1 MVITFTTPLW
11 LWNGQNSQGKSSA
24 WHFVTLPVDDSQII
38 KMAIPRGSPKRGW
51 GSVRVKA
58 RIGDSEWA
66 TSIFPDSK
74 SGAYL
79 LPVKAD
85 VRKAEGLKVGDEPI
99 EVTLSLDL

>member
-1 MVITFTTPLW
+1 MKITFITPLW
-11 LWNGQNSQGKSSA
+11 LWNGKGA

-38 KMAIPRGSPKRGW
+38 RMAVPRRGW

-58 RIGDSEWA
+58 RIGETSWA

-79 LPVKAD
+79 LPVKAE
-85 VRKAEGLKVGDEPI
+85 VRKAEGIAPGDAV
-99 EVTLSLDL
+99 EVALSLDL

>member
-1 MVITFTTPLW
+1 MVVDFTAPLW
-11 LWNGQNSQGKSSA
+11 LWNGKGA
-24 WHFVTLPVDDSQII
+24 WYFVTLPVDQSQII
-38 KMAIPRGSPKRGW
+38 KMAVPRRGW

-58 RIGDSEWA
+58 RIGGTSWA

-85 VRKAEGLKVGDEPI
+85 VRKAEGLDPGDTV
-99 EVTLSLDL
+99 EVSVSVDI

>member
-1 MVITFTTPLW
+1 MILTFTAPLW
-11 LWNGQNSQGKSSA
+11 LWNGKGA

-38 KMAIPRGSPKRGW
+38 RMAVPRRGW

-58 RIGDSEWA
+58 RIGETSWA

-85 VRKAEGLKVGDEPI
+85 VRKAERLAPGDAVGI
-99 EVTLSLDL
+99 TLSLDL

>member
-1 MVITFTTPLW
+1 MVITFTAPLW
-11 LWNGQNSQGKSSA
+11 LWNGKGA

-38 KMAIPRGSPKRGW
+38 KMAVPRRGW

-58 RIGDSEWA
+58 RIGETSWA

-85 VRKAEGLKVGDEPI
+85 VRKTEGIAPGDAV

>member
-11 LWNGQNSQGKSSA
+11 LWNGKGA
-24 WHFVTLPVDDSQII
+24 WHFVTLPVDESAMIR
-38 KMAIPRGSPKRGW
+38 MAIPTNGPKRGW

-58 RIGDSEWA
+58 RIGETSWN
-66 TSIFPDSK
+66 TSIFPDTK

-79 LPVKAD
+79 LPVKAE
-85 VRKAEGLKVGDEPI
+85 VRKREGLEVDKAV

>member
-1 MVITFTTPLW
+1 MVITFTAPLW
-11 LWNGQNSQGKSSA
+11 LWNGKGA

-38 KMAIPRGSPKRGW
+38 RMAVPRRGW

-58 RIGDSEWA
+58 RIGDTSWA

-85 VRKAEGLKVGDEPI
+85 VRKAEGIAPGDAI

>member
-1 MVITFTTPLW
+1 MKITFTAPLW
-11 LWNGQNSQGKSSA
+11 LWNGKGA

-38 KMAIPRGSPKRGW
+38 RMAVPRRGW

-58 RIGDSEWA
+58 RIGETSWA

-79 LPVKAD
+79 LPVKVD
-85 VRKAEGLKVGDEPI
+85 VRKAEGIAPGDAV
-99 EVTLSLDL
+99 EVTLALNL

>member
-1 MVITFTTPLW
+1 MVIAFTAPLW
-11 LWNGQNSQGKSSA
+11 LWNGKGA

-38 KMAIPRGSPKRGW
+38 RMAVPRRGW

-58 RIGDSEWA
+58 RIGDTSWA

-74 SGAYL
+74 SGAYF

-85 VRKAEGLKVGDEPI
+85 VRKAEGIAPGDAV

>member
-1 MVITFTTPLW
+1 MVITFTAPLW
-11 LWNGQNSQGKSSA
+11 LWNGKGA

-38 KMAIPRGSPKRGW
+38 RMAVPRRGW

-58 RIGDSEWA
+58 RIGETSWA

-85 VRKAEGLKVGDEPI
+85 VRKAVGLTPGDAVGI
-99 EVTLSLDL
+99 TLSLDL

>member
-1 MVITFTTPLW
+1 MKITFTAPLW
-11 LWNGQNSQGKSSA
+11 LWNGKGA

-38 KMAIPRGSPKRGW
+38 RMAVPRRGW

-58 RIGDSEWA
+58 RIGETSWA

-79 LPVKAD
+79 LPVKAE
-85 VRKAEGLKVGDEPI
+85 VRKAEGIAPGDAV
-99 EVTLSLDL
+99 EVALSLDL

>member
-1 MVITFTTPLW
+1 VVIDFTAPLW
-11 LWNGQNSQGKSSA
+11 LWNGKGA
-24 WHFVTLPVDDSQII
+24 WHFVTLPVGESQII
-38 KMAIPRGSPKRGW
+38 KMAVPRRGW

-58 RIGDSEWA
+58 RIGETSWA

-85 VRKAEGLKVGDEPI
+85 VRKAEDIAPGDTV